1 MPSCLN
7 SHVNHRGKGHF
18 VRTKVILLCMI
29 PGPDLEVNDH
39 SMFVLLLLK
48 EISPTVFNE
57 YLCHMNYKLIF

>member
-57 YLCHMNYKLIF
+57 